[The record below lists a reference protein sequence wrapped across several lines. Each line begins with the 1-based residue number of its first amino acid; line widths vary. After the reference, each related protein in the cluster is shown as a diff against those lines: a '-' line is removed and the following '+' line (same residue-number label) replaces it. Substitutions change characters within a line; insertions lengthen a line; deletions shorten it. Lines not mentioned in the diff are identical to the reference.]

1 MDGCLQ
7 VQRIKKRNRKKMIEL
22 VVLIMLAT
30 LCLGGAL
37 GVVAS
42 RNVAYATI
50 CLLVALLAV
59 AGIYVILLSEFL
71 ALVQVLIYGGA
82 VTIVL
87 LFALMLT
94 RAHELEGRQDNRQRP
109 VAACASLLVFG
120 AIAFSAYANEQ
131 ALAEERV
138 RTTLKALGTE
148 LFSSWLIP
156 FEMAGLIL
164 LIVLLGVVII
174 THREELQ

>member
-1 MDGCLQ
+1 
-7 VQRIKKRNRKKMIEL
+7 VIEII
-22 VVLIMLAT
+22 VLIILGG
-30 LCLGGAL
+30 LCLGGGL

-50 CLLVALLAV
+50 CLLIALLAV
-59 AGIYVILLSEFL
+59 AGIYVMLLSEFL

-109 VAACASLLVFG
+109 IAICVSLLIFA
-120 AIAFSAYANEQ
+120 AISFATYTNEQ
-131 ALAEERV
+131 ASATDRV
-138 RTTLKALGTE
+138 SAPLKTLGTE

-156 FEMAGLIL
+156 FEITGLIL

-174 THREELQ
+174 THKEKI